1 VRNLVWQQANMDA
14 PKSGVFEAIAE
25 HVDRV
30 EKKNASNKALIDCQP
45 MTEGPT
51 RTFPYRQAKSRE

>member
-1 VRNLVWQQANMDA
+1 MDA